1 MMQDGPNITA
11 NADRSLEI
19 DLNAPVHL
27 SDLPL
32 VLRSFWR
39 WWLAQLLALLPARLQ
54 RALPRAAPL
63 TQVHVE
69 PDGWTFMSP
78 DQAQP
83 GLKIDPGLA
92 DKDLAAQ
99 ILAAAPSFSLA
110 PVVVVVPAARA
121 LRRQVELP
129 LMHERQVQAAVSL
142 QVDRLTPFAAG
153 SVWLGVRVV
162 TRDAVEGRLVA
173 NSVFVPRGVVE
184 PVAQRLVRLGF
195 AVERTDVAGD
205 DGKPLGFRLVD
216 PAEAPATRRIP
227 RGTILMAML
236 AAGSWWLAGT
246 MLERARVQEIEAWQ
260 SRIEALRPLAARSI
274 ALRARLEGLA
284 APAALAARHR
294 PDAVLSVLRELDRVL
309 PDTAHLATLEV
320 EGQGLRM
327 TGIAGDAAQLIPR
340 LEASPVLRE
349 VKFVSQVMRVTE
361 RNADRFEIGAR
372 LEEAVP

>member
-11 NADRSLEI
+11 HADRPLEI

-39 WWLAQLLALLPARLQ
+39 WWLAQLRALLPDRLQ
-54 RALPRAAPL
+54 RALPRATPL

-78 DQAQP
+78 DQAE
-83 GLKIDPGLA
+83 GLQIDPGLA

-99 ILAAAPSFSLA
+99 ILAAAPAFSLGR
-110 PVVVVVPAARA
+110 VVLVIQGARA
-121 LRRQVELP
+121 LRREVDLP
-129 LMHERQVQAAVSL
+129 LMHERQVLAAVSL

-153 SVWLGVRVV
+153 SAWLGVRIV

-173 NSVFVPRGVVE
+173 DSVFVPRGRVD
-184 PVAQRLVRLGF
+184 PVARRLARLGF
-195 AVERTDVAGD
+195 AVERTDIAGD
-205 DGKPLGFRLVD
+205 DGKPLGFSLVD
-216 PAEAPATRRIP
+216 PAAEPVTRRIP

-236 AAGSWWLAGT
+236 AAGSWWLAGA
-246 MLERARVQEIEAWQ
+246 MLEQARVQEIEAWQ
-260 SRIEALRPLAARSI
+260 SRIAALRPLAARSI

-294 PDAVLSVLRELDRVL
+294 PDAVLSVLRELDRAL

-361 RNADRFEIGAR
+361 SNADRFEIGAR

>member
-1 MMQDGPNITA
+1 MMQDGPNTDA
-11 NADRSLEI
+11 HADRPLEV

-39 WWLAQLLALLPARLQ
+39 WWLAQLWAFLPGRLQ

-63 TQVHVE
+63 TQVHVK
-69 PDGWTFMSP
+69 PDGWHFMSP
-78 DQAQP
+78 ERAQP
-83 GLKIDPGLA
+83 GLRVEPGLA
-92 DKDLAAQ
+92 DKDLASQ
-99 ILAAAPSFSLA
+99 ILAAAPSFSLGR
-110 PVVVVVPAARA
+110 VILVIQVARA

-142 QVDRLTPFAAG
+142 QVDRLTPFATG

-173 NSVFVPRGVVE
+173 DSVFVPRGVVE
-184 PVAQRLVRLGF
+184 PVARRLARLGF
-195 AVERTDVAGD
+195 AVERTDIAGD
-205 DGKPLGFRLVD
+205 DGKPLGFSLVD
-216 PAEAPATRRIP
+216 PDEVPATRRIS

-236 AAGSWWLAGT
+236 AAASWWLASA
-246 MLERARVQEIEAWQ
+246 MLEQARVQEIEAWQ
-260 SRIEALRPLAARSI
+260 SRIAALRPLAARSI
-274 ALRARLEGLA
+274 ALRARLESLT

-309 PDTAHLATLEV
+309 PDTVHLATLEI
-320 EGQGLRM
+320 EGQGLCI
-327 TGIAGDAAQLIPR
+327 TGIAREAAQLIPS

-349 VKFVSQVMRVTE
+349 VKFVSQVMRINE
-361 RNADRFEIGAR
+361 SNADRFEIGAR